1 VRWEVF
7 KQDAPGKPHQAVG
20 SVHGADAEHA
30 LLNARHVFGRR
41 PSAVS
46 VWVVPAD
53 RVFSRTAEELEAAA
67 GRGDGTAA
75 PGTAGPTPPGT
86 DDGRASIAAPVTA
99 GEVDAPRGATRLFHV
114 FRKASH
120 RRSMTFADHFA
131 DVDATDHAAALSA
144 ALARASAEPALAWW
158 VVAAD
163 DVSRSDPAEAPSWFE
178 PARDKTYKQQ
188 SAYGTVSPRRARE
201 ARP

>member
-7 KQDAPGKPHQAVG
+7 KQDAPGRPHQAVG

-53 RVFSRTAEELEAAA
+53 RVFSRTAEELEAEA

-75 PGTAGPTPPGT
+75 PAPAG
-86 DDGRASIAAPVTA
+86 AA
-99 GEVDAPRGATRLFHV
+99 RRLFHV

-120 RRSMTFADHFA
+120 RRSMTFADHVL
-131 DVDATDHAAALSA
+131 DVEAADHASALA
-144 ALARASAEPALAWW
+144 EALARASGEPALAWW

-163 DVSRSDPAEAPSWFE
+163 DVARSDPADAPSWWE
-178 PARDKTYKQQ
+178 PARDKTYRQQ
-188 SAYGTVSPRRARE
+188 SYYGTVAPQRARE
-201 ARP
+201 AGR

>member
-1 VRWEVF
+1 MRWEVF

-20 SVHGADAEHA
+20 SVHGFDAEHA

-53 RVFSRTAEELEAAA
+53 KVFSRTAEELA
-67 GRGDGTAA
+67 GF
-75 PGTAGPTPPGT
+75 
-86 DDGRASIAAPVTA
+86 DDGSARAGGPAAE
-99 GEVDAPRGATRLFHV
+99 GGGQRLFHV

-120 RRSMTFADHFA
+120 RRSMTFADHVL
-131 DVDATDHAAALSA
+131 DVEAAGHDA
-144 ALARASAEPALAWW
+144 ALAGALARLEGEPAVAWW

-163 DVSRSDPAEAPSWFE
+163 DVARSDPAEARSWFE

-188 SAYGTVSPRRARE
+188 SAYGTVSPRRERA